1 MIERKCVVVNH
12 FQYEDLQKAYS
23 SIYKFY
29 IGDRE
34 TPMCKPFNYMQ
45 NVEYAYLDNALWDL
59 LQDKDIRELMKSEI
73 IRFFKLEPNN

>member
-1 MIERKCVVVNH
+1 MK
-12 FQYEDLQKAYS
+12 D
-23 SIYKFY
+23 
-29 IGDRE
+29 
-34 TPMCKPFNYMQ
+34 